1 MEGSEIETTW
11 ILLNQLEYQVKN
23 SGTKLE
29 IEEWV
34 VW

>member
-29 IEEWV
+29 IEE
-34 VW
+34 

>member
-1 MEGSEIETTW
+1 MEGSGIETTW

-29 IEEWV
+29 IEE
-34 VW
+34 